1 MVRSRSNCC
10 RKYSLPR
17 LAAARKS
24 RPFAPGP
31 MPVSSTGCKAPIST
45 RFVIALT
52 ESTVAASPQVSEV

>member
-1 MVRSRSNCC
+1 
-10 RKYSLPR
+10 
-17 LAAARKS
+17 
-24 RPFAPGP
+24 